1 MSKEHLDDDES
12 SHRACESDD
21 TWSENKRDVWKHRER
36 EDENVEK
43 DMRKNALKSQNKKDE
58 MTNEKRWHKK
68 IRIHDNMS
76 SLRWDD
82 ESIDSIR
89 DHTWVEHKNDSIL
102 R

>member
-1 MSKEHLDDDES
+1 MSKKRLDDDES
-12 SHRACESDD
+12 SHRTCESDD
-21 TWSENKRDVWKHRER
+21 TWDESKKNVWEHRER
-36 EDENVEK
+36 KNEDVEK
-43 DMRKNALKSQNKKDE
+43 DMRKNALKSQDKEDE
-58 MTNEKRWHKK
+58 MINERRWHKE
-68 IRIHDNMS
+68 IRIHDSMS